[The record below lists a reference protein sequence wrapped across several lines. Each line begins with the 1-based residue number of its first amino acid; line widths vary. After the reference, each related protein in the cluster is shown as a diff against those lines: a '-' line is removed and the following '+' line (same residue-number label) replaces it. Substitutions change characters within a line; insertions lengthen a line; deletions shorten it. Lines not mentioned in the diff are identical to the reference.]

1 MPDLP
6 VAELEPSL
14 SAVQESSLRDSF
26 AGEPAL
32 QPDSP
37 PPPAHETPIPRDAEG
52 ELAAQLLRAAEQ
64 QAASVRKPA
73 ATYRLQLH
81 HRFRFNDATAIIPYL
96 QRLGISHCYASPYL
110 KAVPGSEHGY
120 DVVDHGQLNAEVGT
134 PEEFEQF
141 VATLRAAGMG
151 HLLDFVPN
159 HMGVAGNENLWW
171 QDVLENGPS
180 SQYSTYFDIDWSP
193 LKAELKNKVLL
204 PVLGDQ
210 FGRAL
215 ENQQLQLQ
223 FKDGVFTLQYYD
235 RQFPIAPRTYADV
248 LSSRLD
254 ELTAALGA
262 DNPAVLEY
270 QSILTALHHLPPLDT
285 LDPAQ
290 RTERDREKEIIKRR
304 LRALTEQ
311 TPTVLEFIQ
320 QNVVQFN
327 GIAGNPRSF
336 DALERLLNE
345 QAYRLSHWRV
355 ASDEINYRRFFD
367 VNGLAAVCMEQPEVF
382 ARSHAFVLKLMEEGK
397 LDGLRIDHADGL
409 YDPAGYLR
417 NLQVERMLQFGKAEY
432 QRIIEQSAASDG
444 ESTKPLPW
452 ESFVPRLTAAATARY
467 QGRQATE
474 APRAAYVVVEK
485 ILEPNEKLP
494 VDWPIDGTSG
504 YDFLA
509 DVNSVFVNTRN
520 EKALTQIYDKFIAD
534 DTSFEEIVYH
544 CKRLIMKVSMASE
557 SHTLGHQLDRISEC
571 QRWSH
576 DFTLNGLT
584 LALREIVAC
593 FPVYRTYTAGEQI
606 HDRDRTYIEQAVARA
621 KRRNPADSAEIYDF
635 IRDVLLMRGL
645 DRASEQ
651 EKQLRLQFIGRFQ
664 QFTGP
669 MMAKA
674 VEDTAFYRYV
684 RLISLNEVGGDPSRF
699 GLTVPAF
706 HQQNQERQARY
717 PHSLI
722 SLSTH
727 DTKRSEDVRARINA
741 LSEIPTKWK
750 ACVLKWSRWNK
761 RKKIKVDGELAPSRN
776 DEYLLY
782 QTLVGTWPAVS
793 PAGPALDEYIERL
806 CQYMT
811 KALREAK
818 IHSSWI
824 SPNEAY
830 ERATHE
836 FIKAILT
843 TEPASAFRVD
853 FEPFADLV
861 MHWGWWNS
869 LSQTLLKLTCPG
881 VPDTY
886 PGTEVWSLRLVDPDN
901 RRPVDFA
908 QLDRQL
914 QGLEAR
920 TQDPSRVSLLKNLV
934 ERATDG
940 NAKLFIHQQALQL
953 RAVCPELFTVGRY
966 LPLEVTGAQ
975 AEHVV
980 AFARIHE
987 NRQALIVVPRLVAGL
1002 VPGGQPPV
1010 GESVWLDAA
1019 VRLPPELQGTGWQNR
1034 FASEALQIHGDRLHV
1049 SQALA
1054 HFPVLLAERQL
1065 E

>member
-1 MPDLP
+1 MNLLP
-6 VAELEPSL
+6 GAELDDPTMLDQS
-14 SAVQESSLRDSF
+14 STTVES
-26 AGEPAL
+26 E
-32 QPDSP
+32 SP
-37 PPPAHETPIPRDAEG
+37 PRDVEG
-52 ELAAQLLRAAEQ
+52 ELAARLMQAAEQ
-64 QAASVRKPA
+64 QAAQLRKPA
-73 ATYRLQLH
+73 ATYRLQLQ
-81 HRFRFNDATAIIPYL
+81 HRFRFADATAIISYL
-96 QRLGISHCYASPYL
+96 HRLGISHCYASPYL

-120 DVVDHGQLNAEVGT
+120 DLVDHGQLNLEIGT
-134 PEEFEQF
+134 TEDYDRF
-141 VATLRAAGMG
+141 VATLREAGMG

-159 HMGVAGNENLWW
+159 HMGVASNENTWW
-171 QDVLENGPS
+171 HDVLENGPS
-180 SQYSTYFDIDWSP
+180 SQYASHFDIDWSP

-210 FGRAL
+210 FGRVL
-215 ENQQLQLQ
+215 ENQQLQLR
-223 FKDGVFTLQYYD
+223 FADGVFTLHYYD
-235 RQFPIAPRTYADV
+235 RVFPIAPRSYALV
-248 LSSRLD
+248 LGHRLE
-254 ELTAALGA
+254 ELTTALGA
-262 DNPAVLEY
+262 EDPAALEY

-285 LDPAQ
+285 TDPAR
-290 RTERDREKEIIKRR
+290 RTERDREKEVVKRR
-304 LRALTEQ
+304 LRSLCEQ
-311 TPTVLEFIQ
+311 APAVLEFIQ
-320 QNVVQFN
+320 QNVAHFN
-327 GIAGNPRSF
+327 GQAGNPRSF
-336 DALERLLNE
+336 DPLEKLLNE

-382 ARSHAFVLKLMEEGK
+382 ARSHAFVLKLIEEGK

-417 NLQVERMLQFGKAEY
+417 SLQVERMLQFCKEEY
-432 QRIIEQSAASDG
+432 LRIPEADR
-444 ESTKPLPW
+444 PLPW

-474 APRAAYVVVEK
+474 SPRAAYVVVEK
-485 ILEPNEKLP
+485 ILERNEKLP
-494 VDWPIDGTSG
+494 VDWPVDGTSG

-509 DVNSVFVNTRN
+509 DVNSLFVDTRN
-520 EKALTQIYDKFIAD
+520 EKAFTTIYEKFIAD
-534 DTSFEEIVYH
+534 WVSFEEMVYH

-557 SHTLGHQLDRISEC
+557 LRALAHQLDRISEC

-593 FPVYRTYTAGEQI
+593 FPVYRTYTAGEQV
-606 HDRDRTYIEQAVARA
+606 HERDRIYIEQALGRAR
-621 KRRNPADSAEIYDF
+621 RRNPADSAEIYDF
-635 IRDVLLMRGL
+635 IRDVLLMRSL

-651 EKQLRLQFIGRFQ
+651 EKQLRLQFVGRFQ

-684 RLISLNEVGGDPSRF
+684 RLVSLNEVGGDPSRF
-699 GLTVPAF
+699 GLSTAAF

-717 PHSLI
+717 PYSLI
-722 SLSTH
+722 ALSTH

-741 LSEIPTKWK
+741 LSEIPNQWK
-750 ACVLKWSRWNK
+750 DCVLRWSRWNK
-761 RKKIKVDGELAPSRN
+761 RKMVKVDGELAPSRN

-793 PAGPALDEYIERL
+793 PTGTALEEYIERL

-818 IHSSWI
+818 THSSWI

-830 ERATHE
+830 ERATHD
-836 FIKAILT
+836 FIKAILA

-901 RRPVDFA
+901 RRPVDFG

-914 QGLEAR
+914 GSLESRA
-920 TQDPSRVSLLKNLV
+920 QDPARVSLLKNLV

-953 RAVCPELFTVGRY
+953 RAACPELFTSGRY

-980 AFARIHE
+980 AFARTHGD
-987 NRQALIVVPRLVAGL
+987 RQALVVVPRLVAGL
-1002 VPGGQPPV
+1002 VPSGQPPV
-1010 GESVWLDAA
+1010 GDSVWLNAA
-1019 VRLPPELQGTGWQNR
+1019 VILPAELQGAGWRNQ
-1034 FASEALQIHGDRLHV
+1034 FAGEELRLNGDRLHV

-1054 HFPVLLAERQL
+1054 HFPVLLAERTIS
-1065 E
+1065 